1 MKAISVLCA
10 VLLGVSSLC
19 QAQTW
24 TLEYGD
30 KNEQFSYCNRWN
42 TNEKY
47 EGTPYG
53 PMSFRV
59 INNKLWILDSV
70 AGRICCFDEKN
81 TLLKNIVIPDLK
93 GFKMLEDFALV
104 GDNPD
109 NPDAIW
115 VANASDNI
123 IRKISVANG
132 KVLAQ
137 FGGRGN
143 TSGKF
148 VQVKSLEVDAGG
160 RLYVADVGRNKL
172 SVFTST
178 GAFLRDYPWQSTGFV
193 VDRYANLHMIH
204 YREEG
209 GYFYRIY
216 SPKGQLTSNIHLG
229 FLDYTNVCL
238 HSVEKDGSLILTLV
252 PPTGYKGKLDC
263 IKINKF
269 GDVIEKDSLI
279 PSVAMNRYFY
289 SDNNKFYIAEADFE
303 AAPVSK
309 FIVKPFEFGKNA
321 IAKKEQPKVKE
332 GAKNNDK

>member
-1 MKAISVLCA
+1 MKAISLLCA
-10 VLLGVSSLC
+10 VMLSLSSLC

-30 KNEQFSYCNRWN
+30 KIEQFGYCNRWN
-42 TNEKY
+42 TTEKY
-47 EGTPYG
+47 EGIPFG
-53 PMSFRV
+53 PMAFRV
-59 INNKLWILDSV
+59 TNDKLWVLDSIM
-70 AGRICCFDEKN
+70 GRICCFDEKN
-81 TLLKNIVIPDLK
+81 KLLKNIVIPGLK

-104 GDNPD
+104 GDDPA

-132 KVLAQ
+132 NVLAQ

-143 TSGKF
+143 IPGKF
-148 VQVKSLEVDAGG
+148 VQIKSLEVDAGG
-160 RLYVADVGRNKL
+160 RLYVADVGSNKL

-178 GAFLRDYPWQSTGFV
+178 GAFLRAYPWQATGFV
-193 VDRYANLHMIH
+193 VDRYANLHMIQ
-204 YREEG
+204 YCEEA

-216 SPKGQLTSNIHLG
+216 SPKGQLTNSTHLG

-238 HSVEKDGSLILTLV
+238 HSLEKDGSLILTMI

-289 SDNNKFYIAEADFE
+289 SNNNKFYIAEADFE
-303 AAPVSK
+303 SAPVSK
-309 FIVKPFEFGKNA
+309 FIVKPFEFGKKTVV
-321 IAKKEQPKVKE
+321 KKEQSKVKE
-332 GAKNNDK
+332 GAGK